1 MLNQCMLNVSCSEAG
16 PSVWPEAEKK
26 LKNIYYEKFTEWCNG
41 KLSDVLKVYCS
52 AQESIN

>member
-1 MLNQCMLNVSCSEAG
+1 MSAVVRLG
-16 PSVWPEAEKK
+16 PLFGRRLKK
-26 LKNIYYEKFTEWCNG
+26 NKKNIYYEKFTEWCNG